1 MPVGVRIEN
10 LCKNFSHTQVL
21 RGISLLIEPSEL
33 VALLGPS
40 GSGKTTLLRTIAGLS
55 QQDSGQIFFNDVDA
69 QGISLKDRR
78 IGFVFQNYAL
88 FRHMS
93 VFDNVAYG
101 LKVRPRRE
109 RPSSADIKQR
119 VMDLIDLMQLSGLE
133 KRYPAQLSG
142 GQCQRVALARALAIE
157 PQVLLLDEPFGALDA
172 KVRKDLRAWL
182 REVHERTGHTTV
194 FVTHDQEE
202 ALELADR
209 VAILNKG
216 CIEQVGTPEHIFHE
230 PCSAFVCDFLGES
243 TRLDVIVRQ
252 NHVIF
257 NGKPIYQIDNK
268 LTGKQL
274 VDGES
279 EMFVRPD
286 GWRLIDPSSLI
297 ASTRAGDAHRFD
309 PLQGV
314 LQRIR
319 LHGLRRRAEV
329 KIQGIHHLVEIDL
342 PALHTPFTGGLHDG
356 AVVQIDIVHAR
367 VFEHRNQTAQA
378 DKTHAQLNAKSARN
392 VQAA

>member
-10 LCKNFSHTQVL
+10 LCKNFSSTHVL
-21 RGISLLIEPSEL
+21 RGISLVIEPSEL

-69 QGISLKDRR
+69 QSISLKDRR

-109 RPSSADIKQR
+109 RPSSGEIKNR
-119 VMDLIDLMQLSGLE
+119 VMHLIDLMQLGGLE
-133 KRYPAQLSG
+133 ERYPAQLSG

-216 CIEQVGTPEHIFHE
+216 KIEQVGTPEQIFNT
-230 PCSAFVCDFLGES
+230 PCSAFVCAFLGES
-243 TRLDVIVRQ
+243 IQLDVILRD

-257 NGKPIYQIDNK
+257 NGKPIYTVEK
-268 LTGKQL
+268 P
-274 VDGES
+274 VPDGEGK
-279 EMFVRPD
+279 MFVRPD
-286 GWRLIDPSSLI
+286 EWQFIDPSLHITMQS
-297 ASTRAGDAHRFD
+297 RDAHALE

-329 KIQGIHHLVEIDL
+329 RIKGIDHLVEIDL
-342 PALHTPFTGGLHDG
+342 PALNTPFIAELHAGSIVHIGL
-356 AVVQIDIVHAR
+356 AHAR
-367 VFEHRNQTAQA
+367 VFSNQTEISQASLAQKGA
-378 DKTHAQLNAKSARN
+378 GN